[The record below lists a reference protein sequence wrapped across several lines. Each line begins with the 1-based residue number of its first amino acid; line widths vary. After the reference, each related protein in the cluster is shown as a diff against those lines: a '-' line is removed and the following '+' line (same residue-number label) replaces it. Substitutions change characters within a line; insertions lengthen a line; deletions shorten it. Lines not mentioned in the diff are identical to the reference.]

1 MYYLLYYKKGTI
13 KKFPLNKSVIT
24 IGRVS
29 DNDIVLDDPDISK
42 KHCRIEVLDNRLK
55 ISDLNS
61 LNGIFIGQTRVN
73 EATIKLNESFGIGKT
88 DFYYKKGESKGF
100 KVSPELLDIFPILT
114 ESKRQSDASVPE
126 TEESITKYDKL
137 LLSMVEKALVC
148 DDHQD
153 FIRTTR
159 ESLSPMIRKGCL
171 FYVHESEW
179 LKLFDR
185 LGLTGITKIRKQMMD
200 RSEKMETI
208 DHAGQHLYFQIFK
221 SRSQAIDSYLLFFD
235 TREISKI
242 DSPLG
247 DFLRKLSEIFD
258 INRRNVQDISIN
270 LTDLPV
276 LFQKGDVSI
285 VGTSSSMRRLVEQ
298 ARRIAPKSSSVLI
311 MGESGTGKEL
321 FSRMIHELSS
331 RDKYVALNCAAIPS
345 HLLESELF
353 GYESGAFTDARK
365 QRKGKL
371 EEASGGTLVLDEIAD
386 MPLGVQAKLLRVFQE
401 KSITRLGGNKD
412 IKVDLRI
419 ISLTNQKIYE
429 LVNAQK
435 FRNDLFFRLRVHE
448 LSIPPLRER
457 KADIPGLIKHFSRIY
472 SRRNN
477 VIPGGFSESFRECFV
492 NYDWPGN
499 TRELE
504 NEIARILEIIEDHE
518 LISDHHILPNIT
530 AKCRPKTP
538 IETMGPVTFKDKTLA
553 EERARLLNLL
563 EQNKGNKAKTAR
575 AIGMSYRGFL
585 KKLKRLNI
593 NMK

>member
-1 MYYLLYYKKGTI
+1 MFYLLYYKRGTI
-13 KKFPLNKSVIT
+13 KKFPLNKSVVT

-29 DNDIVLDDPDISK
+29 DNDIVLDDTDVSK
-42 KHCRIEVLDNRLK
+42 KHCRIEVLDNQLE

-73 EATIKLNESFGIGKT
+73 EATIPLNGSFGIGKT
-88 DFYYKKGESKGF
+88 DFYYKKGESKEF
-100 KVSPELLDIFPILT
+100 KVSPELSDIFPILT
-114 ESKRQSDASVPE
+114 QAKRKPDVPVPD
-126 TEESITKYDKL
+126 TEESVTKYDKL

-153 FIRTTR
+153 FISAVR
-159 ESLSPMIRKGCL
+159 EILSPTIRKGCL
-171 FYVHESEW
+171 FYIRGSEW
-179 LKLFDR
+179 IKLFNR
-185 LGLTGITKIRKQMMD
+185 LELTGITKIKKQMAD
-200 RSEKMETI
+200 RSEKKGNLK
-208 DHAGQHLYFQIFK
+208 HLGQRLYFQLFE
-221 SRSQAIDSYLLFFD
+221 SRFQAIDSHLLFFN
-235 TREISKI
+235 TEEISELH
-242 DSPLG
+242 SPLG
-247 DFLRKLSEIFD
+247 DFLKKVTEIFD
-258 INRRNVQDISIN
+258 MNRRNIQDFPIN

-276 LFQKGDVSI
+276 LFHKGDVSI

-298 ARRIAPKSSSVLI
+298 ARRIASKSSSVLI

-331 RDKYVALNCAAIPS
+331 RGKYVALNCAAIPA

-365 QRKGKL
+365 QKKGKI

-386 MPLGVQAKLLRVFQE
+386 MHLDVQSKLLRVIQE
-401 KSITRLGGNKD
+401 KSITRLGGNED

-419 ISLTNQKIYE
+419 ISLTNQDIYG

-435 FRNDLFFRLRVHE
+435 FRKDLFFRLRVQE
-448 LSIPPLRER
+448 LNIPPLRER
-457 KADIPGLIKHFSRIY
+457 KEDIPGLIKYFSRIY

-518 LISDHHILPNIT
+518 LISDHHILPNIK
-530 AKCRPKTP
+530 AACRPKTP
-538 IETMGPVTFKDKTLA
+538 MEKRGLSAFKENALA
-553 EERARLLNLL
+553 EERARILNLL

-593 NMK
+593 I

>member
-1 MYYLLYYKKGTI
+1 MFYLLYYKKGTI
-13 KKFPLNKSVIT
+13 KKFPLNKSFVT

-29 DNDIVLDDPDISK
+29 DNDIVLDDTDVSK
-42 KHCRIEVLDNRLK
+42 KHCRIEVLDNKLK

-73 EATIKLNESFGIGKT
+73 EATIRLNGSFGIGKT
-88 DFYYKKGESKGF
+88 DFYYKKGEIKEF
-100 KVSPELLDIFPILT
+100 KVSPELSDIFPILMQ
-114 ESKRQSDASVPE
+114 SKRKLDAPVPE
-126 TEESITKYDKL
+126 TEESVTKYDKL
-137 LLSMVEKALVC
+137 ALDMIEKALVC

-153 FIRTTR
+153 FINTIR
-159 ESLSPMIRKGCL
+159 ESLALMIRKGCL
-171 FYVHESEW
+171 FYVREKEW
-179 LKLFDR
+179 IKLFDR
-185 LGLTGITKIRKQMMD
+185 LGLAGITKIKKQMMD
-200 RSEKMETI
+200 RYEKKGALN
-208 DHAGQHLYFQIFK
+208 HAGQRLYFQLFE
-221 SRSQAIDSYLLFFD
+221 SRSHAMDGHLLFFN
-235 TREISKI
+235 TEEISELQ
-242 DSPLG
+242 STLG
-247 DFLRKLSEIFD
+247 DFLRKLSEIFN
-258 INRRNVQDISIN
+258 INRRNVQDISSN
-270 LTDLPV
+270 LTDLPM
-276 LFQKGDVSI
+276 LFHKGDISI
-285 VGTSSSMRRLVEQ
+285 VGTSSSMQRMVEQ

-353 GYESGAFTDARK
+353 GYEAGAFTDARK
-365 QRKGKL
+365 QKRGKI

-386 MPLGVQAKLLRVFQE
+386 MPPSVQAKLLRVFQE
-401 KSITRLGGNKD
+401 KSITRLGGNED

-419 ISLTNQKIYE
+419 ISMTNQKIYE
-429 LVNAQK
+429 LVNTQK
-435 FRNDLFFRLRVHE
+435 FRKDLFFRLRVQE

-457 KADIPGLIKHFSRIY
+457 KEDIPGLIKHFSRIY

-518 LISDHHILPNIT
+518 LISDHHILPNIK
-530 AKCRPKTP
+530 AACRPKT
-538 IETMGPVTFKDKTLA
+538 TMEKMGLSTFKENALA
-553 EERARLLNLL
+553 EERARILDLL
-563 EQNKGNKAKTAR
+563 EQNKGNKSKTAR
-575 AIGMSYRGFL
+575 DIGMSYRGFL

-593 NMK
+593 R